1 MSVLIAIFALVICIV
16 VITVSI
22 RIYKESPKIRKNIED
37 TDMGDQ

>member
-1 MSVLIAIFALVICIV
+1 MSVLIAIFALAICIV
-16 VITVSI
+16 VITFSI